1 MRVEIRLLGGFAV
14 PVDGREVA
22 AEGWRRR
29 HAAAVVKLLAL
40 TPTRRLHREQV
51 VDALWPELLVDEA
64 LPRSPKA
71 AHFARQTLG
80 VPDAVVLRN
89 DAVALFPGSVIVDDV
104 SQFIGAQVVAVCPA
118 LGGGARRQAL
128 ERATNS
134 DDSDARAAGLA
145 TLNSLGAAA
154 VIEIVESVD
163 EA

>member
-14 PVDGREVA
+14 LVDGREVA

-29 HAAAVVKLLAL
+29 HA
-40 TPTRRLHREQV
+40 
-51 VDALWPELLVDEA
+51 
-64 LPRSPKA
+64 A

-89 DAVALFPGSVIVDDV
+89 DAVALFPDSVIVDDV

-128 ERATNS
+128 ERATNG

-145 TLNSLGAAA
+145 TLNTSAQQR
-154 VIEIVESVD
+154 
-163 EA
+163 